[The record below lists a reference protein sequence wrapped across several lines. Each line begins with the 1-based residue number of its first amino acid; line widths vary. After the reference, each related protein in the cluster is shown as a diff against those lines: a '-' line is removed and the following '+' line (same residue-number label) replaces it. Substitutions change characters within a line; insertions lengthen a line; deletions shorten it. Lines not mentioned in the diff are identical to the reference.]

1 MVRRKRAM
9 LGVVCLF
16 VADTVHAAMRRS
28 LVGGL
33 MVLIGGSAVVG
44 TARCADAGEAY
55 VMIANL
61 TNIKKPNAFIDVTLD
76 TAIDV
81 TLNDADFDVYDG
93 FGGTAASFSVGF
105 DEKGFA
111 SSASAAP
118 PYDNLFTA
126 GGGSPTLVRVRTPQ
140 SFTLFSVTLQQKFQQ
155 SRLVLGVPP
164 SKKSDGSRF
173 GMGKVFAV
181 SPGAIRHRATL
192 LIGNVSGSDVNID
205 VYLGTPRGGP
215 GNGAYSTPLLNN
227 HTIWV
232 VEIDPAHAN
241 TNLVVVSS
249 GNAVA
254 QLIVDE
260 GKKNALTGVTMLPF

>member
-16 VADTVHAAMRRS
+16 AADTVQAAVRRS

-33 MVLIGGSAVVG
+33 MVLIAGSAVLG

-55 VMIANL
+55 AMIANL
-61 TNIKKPNAFIDVTLD
+61 TEIKKPNAFIDVTLD
-76 TAIDV
+76 TVFEI
-81 TLNDADFDVYDG
+81 TLHEADFDVFDG
-93 FGGTAASFSVGF
+93 AGGTAASFSVGF

-111 SSASAAP
+111 SSASAPP

-126 GGGSPTLVRVRTPQ
+126 GAGSPTLVRVRTP
-140 SFTLFSVTLQQKFQQ
+140 SFSIFSVTLQQKFQG

-192 LIGNVSGSDVNID
+192 LIGNVSGSDVIVD
-205 VYLGTPRGGP
+205 VYLGTRGAP
-215 GNGAYSTPLLNN
+215 GNGAYSTPLLGN

-241 TNLVVVSS
+241 TNLVIVSS
-249 GNAVA
+249 GDAVA

-260 GKKNALTGVTMLPF
+260 GKKNALTGVTMLPL